1 MAGTA
6 NITSL
11 DAVTAFRAHL
21 IVYLGKAR
29 PLLEELAGE
38 IIRTRQWLENDKR
51 LYWEQQFRIRT
62 RKLEE
67 ARAELFN
74 ARLSKLQEATALQ
87 AMAVQRA
94 ERAVRDCESKLNA
107 IRKWMRNL
115 EPATAPLVK
124 QAEQLQTYL
133 ATDMTQAVAYMDNII
148 RALENYADVAPQTN
162 KEPSA

>member
-6 NITSL
+6 NITST
-11 DAVTAFRAHL
+11 DAVTAFRAQL

-38 IIRTRQWLENDKR
+38 MIRTRQWLESDQR
-51 LYWEQQFRIRT
+51 LQWEHQFRLRT

-94 ERAVRDCESKLNA
+94 ERAVRECESKLNA
-107 IRKWMRNL
+107 IRKWIRNL
-115 EPATAPLVK
+115 EPATAPLLK

-133 ATDMTQAVAYMDNII
+133 ATDMTGAVAQLDNII
-148 RALENYADVAPQTN
+148 RALENYADIPTEMK
-162 KEPSA
+162 KEPAA

>member
-6 NITSL
+6 NITST
-11 DAVTAFRAHL
+11 DAVTAFRAQL

-29 PLLEELAGE
+29 PLLEELSGE
-38 IIRTRQWLENDKR
+38 IIRVRQWLDNDKR
-51 LYWEQQFRIRT
+51 LYWEHQFRLRT

-87 AMAVQRA
+87 AMEVQRA
-94 ERAVRDCESKLNA
+94 ERALRDCESKLNM
-107 IRKWMRNL
+107 IRKWSRNL
-115 EPATAPLVK
+115 EPMTSPLLK

-133 ATDMTQAVAYMDNII
+133 ATDMTRAVAHLDQIV
-148 RALENYADVAPQTN
+148 RALETYANIPSEIK
-162 KEPSA
+162 KEPAA

>member
-6 NITSL
+6 NITST
-11 DAVTAFRAHL
+11 DAVTAFRAQL

-38 IIRTRQWLENDKR
+38 MIRTRQWLESDKR
-51 LYWEQQFRIRT
+51 LQWEHQFRLRT

-94 ERAVRDCESKLNA
+94 ERAVRECESKLNA
-107 IRKWMRNL
+107 IRKWIRNL
-115 EPATAPLVK
+115 EPATAPLLK

-133 ATDMTQAVAYMDNII
+133 ATDMTGAVAQLDNII
-148 RALENYADVAPQTN
+148 RALENYADIPTEMK
-162 KEPSA
+162 KEPAA

>member
-6 NITSL
+6 NITST
-11 DAVTAFRAHL
+11 DAITAFRAQL

-38 IIRTRQWLENDKR
+38 IIRTRQWLENDQR
-51 LYWEQQFRIRT
+51 LHWEHQFRIRT

-87 AMAVQRA
+87 TMAVQRA
-94 ERAVRDCESKLNA
+94 ERAVRECESKLNA
-107 IRKWMRNL
+107 IRKWIRNL
-115 EPATAPLVK
+115 EPLTSPLLK

-133 ATDMTQAVAYMDNII
+133 ATDMTRAVAHLDDVI
-148 RALENYADVAPQTN
+148 RALENYADIPSEIK
-162 KEPSA
+162 KEPAA